1 MSIFGLRFLFCFL
14 CFSKI
19 IEISDMHKQNLEFFT
34 LADFEFIEQKMSDEN
49 IHWIFLCVWLFLF
62 SMLT

>member
-49 IHWIFLCVWLFLF
+49 IH
-62 SMLT
+62 